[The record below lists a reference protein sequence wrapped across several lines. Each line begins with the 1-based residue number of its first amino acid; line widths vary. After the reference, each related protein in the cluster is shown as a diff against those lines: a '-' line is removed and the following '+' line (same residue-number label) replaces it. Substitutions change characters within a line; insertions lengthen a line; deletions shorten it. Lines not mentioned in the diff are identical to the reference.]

1 MKSLLTAVCVMAVG
15 LVMTVCPNPVHA
27 DSSGLVSMLTSRLGV
42 STPQAE
48 GGSGAILGYAKQKL
62 SVNDFSK
69 VTDAMPETGS
79 LIEAAPKTE
88 GAGGLAGKL
97 GSASS
102 LLGGGEK
109 TSSLA
114 GMAGL
119 ANSFSSLGLGSDMV
133 GKFVPIILEYAQS
146 KGGESVSSIL
156 KGALQ

>member
-1 MKSLLTAVCVMAVG
+1 MKSLLTGLCAVAVG
-15 LVMTVCPNPVHA
+15 LMMTVCVSPVHA
-27 DSSGLVSMLTSRLGV
+27 DSSGLISLLTSRLGV
-42 STPQAE
+42 TSAQAE

-62 SVNDFSK
+62 SADDFSK
-69 VTDAMPETGS
+69 VTDAMPETES
-79 LIEAAPKTE
+79 LIKAAPKTE

-97 GSASS
+97 GGAAS

-119 ANSFSSLGLGSDMV
+119 SNSFSSLGLNAGMI
-133 GKFVPIILEYAQS
+133 GQFTPIILEYAKS
-146 KGGESVSSIL
+146 KGGEIVSSLL